1 MVSDKIKIIRVG
13 NIYPSGGQ
21 NGEIYHEDGISPTLS
36 SGQGKKGN
44 GIGSNNAPK
53 CMVRNKNTANE
64 IKVVGNYMP
73 SNHDAS
79 RIVSD
84 EGIDPTVKENH
95 GTVTGVKQQ
104 INYKGEMNMWKN
116 ELTKYDFLMEELRVA
131 DFFAGI
137 GALHQSLKDLGVP
150 VKVTSLSE
158 IDIDATISYAA
169 SHIKNFKDLEFEYPS
184 DEEMKKWL
192 MDRNI
197 GYSYE
202 KDKSSVPRMKKDKLK
217 LAYKANV
224 LLNNFGDV
232 AKINYE
238 EMPDFD
244 LMNFSFSCFLPG
256 TLVLTDSGYKNI
268 EDITSEDKVLTHTNQ
283 YKKVVK
289 PMVNYVDEKIYNIKT
304 MCATDTFVTKEHPF
318 YVRERHRVYDKEMKK
333 TVRKFK
339 DAEWVKAEDL
349 TKNHY
354 VGIAINNECEFPNWG
369 GIEVNSTWNKYGHTR
384 RINRLSRYFNNEF
397 FWWIVGRYIGDGWVS
412 NRVDN
417 KGTDIYNLYIC
428 CAKDELNEITDVLDL
443 LNRIGDNDFPYKV
456 YEKRTVYN
464 IRISNVEFAKYLQ
477 RFGKG
482 AKNKELTSDIF
493 NLPKKELKGF
503 LDGYMSS
510 DGCFTQGNFKASS
523 ISNKLIY
530 GIAQCEA
537 KVYGRPYSIY
547 LNKRKKQT
555 IIEGRL
561 VNQNDGYEVKW
572 KPENKKQD
580 KAFYEDGYIWCPI
593 NKIETVDYQG
603 RVYNMEVED
612 DNSYTANGIIVHNC
626 TDLSNSGKQ
635 RGMRNADGTP
645 TRSGLYVYGMKA
657 IRTKKPKYVMIEN
670 VKGLIQKK
678 FIDDFYSIIDEL
690 EEIGYN
696 CYYPTKEDKKGN
708 VSPVCLNAKHFGIPQ
723 NRERIFVIAIRK
735 DVDNGGFKFHQGK
748 DYGVRLR
755 DVLEDNVE
763 EKYYLSQEIQDRFK
777 LNGKSDE
784 NRNELNVVGSSA
796 PESRTIG
803 QRDITYG
810 INGVMSR
817 LTATDYKQP
826 KQIIDVKKLDSSGYT
841 VCEKRYDEGL
851 RFFKDNIC
859 GAVRTVDAGGDKRI
873 IENGAI
879 RGRYN
884 EDGVIEQRLELR
896 NDGVTNTLTTV
907 EKDNIIV
914 EHRLNKDYF
923 IDTKGRC
930 QEFEEKENYI
940 QWDVSGKGY
949 ASQQD
954 RAFYEDGHLGTIPA
968 NNAGNKM
975 NVIENMPNEFRIRK
989 LTPLEC
995 WRLMGFKDEN
1005 FYKAKELGLSDS
1017 ALYKQAGNSIVVN
1030 VLHAIF
1036 KNLFEEHI
1044 I

>member
-1 MVSDKIKIIRVG
+1 MDSKGNSIIRLG

-84 EGIDPTVKENH
+84 EGIAPTVKENH

-244 LMNFSFSCFLPG
+244 LMNFSFSC
-256 TLVLTDSGYKNI
+256 
-268 EDITSEDKVLTHTNQ
+268 
-283 YKKVVK
+283 
-289 PMVNYVDEKIYNIKT
+289 
-304 MCATDTFVTKEHPF
+304 
-318 YVRERHRVYDKEMKK
+318 
-333 TVRKFK
+333 
-339 DAEWVKAEDL
+339 
-349 TKNHY
+349 
-354 VGIAINNECEFPNWG
+354 
-369 GIEVNSTWNKYGHTR
+369 
-384 RINRLSRYFNNEF
+384 
-397 FWWIVGRYIGDGWVS
+397 
-412 NRVDN
+412 
-417 KGTDIYNLYIC
+417 
-428 CAKDELNEITDVLDL
+428 
-443 LNRIGDNDFPYKV
+443 
-456 YEKRTVYN
+456 
-464 IRISNVEFAKYLQ
+464 
-477 RFGKG
+477 
-482 AKNKELTSDIF
+482 
-493 NLPKKELKGF
+493 
-503 LDGYMSS
+503 
-510 DGCFTQGNFKASS
+510 
-523 ISNKLIY
+523 
-530 GIAQCEA
+530 
-537 KVYGRPYSIY
+537 
-547 LNKRKKQT
+547 
-555 IIEGRL
+555 
-561 VNQNDGYEVKW
+561 
-572 KPENKKQD
+572 
-580 KAFYEDGYIWCPI
+580 
-593 NKIETVDYQG
+593 
-603 RVYNMEVED
+603 
-612 DNSYTANGIIVHNC
+612 

-635 RGMRNADGTP
+635 RGMRNEDGTP
-645 TRSGLYVYGMKA
+645 TRSGLYIYGMKA
-657 IRTKKPKYVMIEN
+657 IRTKKPKYIMIEN

-735 DVDNGGFKFHQGK
+735 DVDNGGFKFPQGK
-748 DYGVRLR
+748 DYGVRLK
-755 DVLEDNVE
+755 DVLEENVE

-810 INGVMSR
+810 VNGVMST

-826 KQIIDVKKLDSSGYT
+826 KQIIDVKKLDGSGYT
-841 VCEKRYDEGL
+841 VCEQRTDEGL

-859 GAVRTVDAGGDKRI
+859 GTIRTVDAGGDKRI

-914 EHRLNKDYF
+914 EHKLNKDYF

-930 QEFEEKENYI
+930 QEFKEKENYI

-1030 VLHAIF
+1030 VIYAIF
-1036 KNLFEEHI
+1036 KNLFEEYI